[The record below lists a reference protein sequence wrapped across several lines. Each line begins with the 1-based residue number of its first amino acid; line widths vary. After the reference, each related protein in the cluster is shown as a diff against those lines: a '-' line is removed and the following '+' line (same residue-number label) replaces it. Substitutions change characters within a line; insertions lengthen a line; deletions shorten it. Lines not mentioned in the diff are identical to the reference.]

1 MNDLLFTQNFT
12 QYLTSLHGSAILL
25 IVMAFLGGILSSL
38 SPCSLGL
45 LPLIITYVGGHHE
58 KKDIKLYIQVF
69 FFVLGLALTLT
80 TIGVICAATGQIF
93 SAQSRMIWV
102 LLLTSM
108 ILAMGLHMME
118 VITLPMPAVVKEL
131 PQNNNNNLFLLP
143 LIIGGAFALGT
154 TPCSTPILASIM
166 AFASL
171 GNNLVLGALLLF
183 AFSMGQ
189 GLILIIVAL
198 FTGVFKK
205 IMQLQ
210 KYSVTIMKIGGG
222 VLVLFAL
229 YAYYH
234 IFSGI
239 M

>member
-1 MNDLLFTQNFT
+1 
-12 QYLTSLHGSAILL
+12 
-25 IVMAFLGGILSSL
+25 
-38 SPCSLGL
+38 
-45 LPLIITYVGGHHE
+45 
-58 KKDIKLYIQVF
+58 
-69 FFVLGLALTLT
+69 
-80 TIGVICAATGQIF
+80 
-93 SAQSRMIWV
+93 
-102 LLLTSM
+102 
-108 ILAMGLHMME
+108 
-118 VITLPMPAVVKEL
+118 
-131 PQNNNNNLFLLP
+131 
-143 LIIGGAFALGT
+143 
-154 TPCSTPILASIM
+154 M

>member
-80 TIGVICAATGQIF
+80 TIGVICAATGLIF

-108 ILAMGLHMME
+108 ILLWVHIKVSHHA
-118 VITLPMPAVVKEL
+118 LPCPLFVKEL
-131 PQNNNNNLFLLP
+131 PQYNKNNLPFLLP
-143 LIIGGAFALGT
+143 TL
-154 TPCSTPILASIM
+154 
-166 AFASL
+166 
-171 GNNLVLGALLLF
+171 
-183 AFSMGQ
+183 
-189 GLILIIVAL
+189 
-198 FTGVFKK
+198 
-205 IMQLQ
+205 
-210 KYSVTIMKIGGG
+210 
-222 VLVLFAL
+222 
-229 YAYYH
+229 
-234 IFSGI
+234 
-239 M
+239 